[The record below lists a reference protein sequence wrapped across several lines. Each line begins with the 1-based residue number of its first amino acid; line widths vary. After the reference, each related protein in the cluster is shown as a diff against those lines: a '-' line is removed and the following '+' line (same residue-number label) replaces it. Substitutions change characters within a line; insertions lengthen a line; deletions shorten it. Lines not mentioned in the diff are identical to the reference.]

1 MKITDNK
8 EKEKEFLKQIQSVKK
23 FDIIIEGIVKKD
35 FSNRRD
41 EAINSLFKMAVDG
54 LLPEDVSSLLKDI
67 KKTDLYREKIEE
79 TANNLIEELYSLLNQ
94 KYKIDFD
101 FFGLLQDIQKELE
114 SKKEE
119 TAELE
124 AVQHQK
130 KRARKQRKA
139 SPDFDMREV
148 IINPKEGI
156 C

>member
-67 KKTDLYREKIEE
+67 KKTDLYR
-79 TANNLIEELYSLLNQ
+79 ANIS
-94 KYKIDFD
+94 
-101 FFGLLQDIQKELE
+101 
-114 SKKEE
+114 
-119 TAELE
+119 
-124 AVQHQK
+124 
-130 KRARKQRKA
+130 
-139 SPDFDMREV
+139 
-148 IINPKEGI
+148 
-156 C
+156 